1 MKIYTRGGDAGE
13 TSIWG
18 GVRLAKDDPRVE
30 AIGAV
35 DECNAAIGI
44 ARAAGLPAEVAGVLL
59 LAQNTL
65 FVVGSD
71 LMAPRRDG
79 PGASVPRVSDADVIE
94 VERAIDAFEARLPE
108 LRNFIL
114 PAGTTAAAHLH
125 FARTTCRRAERRVA
139 SLARDGSVSAAVMA
153 YLNRLSDLLFVVA
166 RTVNV
171 HGGDGDLVWM
181 GASRDLP

>member
-13 TSIWG
+13 TGIWG
-18 GVRLAKDDPRVE
+18 GVRLAKDDVRVE

-35 DECNAAIGI
+35 DECNAALGI
-44 ARAAGLPAEVAGVLL
+44 ARAATLPAEVAAVLL
-59 LAQNTL
+59 LVQNTL
-65 FVVGSD
+65 LVVGAD

-79 PGASVPRVSDADVIE
+79 PGASLPRVSDADVLE

-114 PAGTTAAAHLH
+114 PGGTEAAARLHL
-125 FARTTCRRAERRVA
+125 ARTVCRRAERRVA
-139 SLARDGSVSAAVMA
+139 TLARDGSVSAAVTA

-166 RTVNV
+166 RTVNA
-171 HGGDGDLVWM
+171 HEGTGDVVWM
-181 GASRDLP
+181 GTSRDLP